1 MSNGSSLVQQEKDM
15 KEQVSRDIPFA
26 SAAAGRMS
34 RRDIVRNATALG
46 VGVSA
51 IGTLPSLSATG
62 VLAQEATPAA
72 VDNPF
77 GEPQNQGGTAVI
89 AVGGTG
95 NPRIFIPT
103 SYYGT
108 AAFFVSKLV
117 YTPLLLLD
125 RTWGTIG
132 PGLASAWE
140 WNEDATALTLTLRD
154 DVTFHDGTPF
164 TAADVEFT
172 YQLAIRNDR
181 YFAVGDISIIQGA
194 TEFKDGTATELPGV
208 TVVDDYTVTFTLTS
222 SSNVL
227 ELNLSNCG
235 ILPKH
240 LFGDDAV
247 SGTAPVDEMPFF
259 NGESGSESGLPV
271 GTGPWMAVEYSP
283 ETNLT
288 LARNEHYFLGAPVLD
303 QVILR
308 YGVEGPAIIAGL
320 ESGEFDTA
328 FIVAEDAKS
337 LEGSEILDLH
347 SNHDMANETVL
358 IMATEK
364 EYLSVPVRQA
374 LLTALDKDLL
384 IETITYGYAKP
395 APSIMMH
402 PSLFPNDSLAT
413 YDYDPERAKQLLD
426 EAGWDWDYTL
436 KFGQFTATGSP
447 TSAISAVMS
456 MWNEIGLKVEFLPMD
471 SAAQVDISR
480 AEDHIYDVAM
490 TSFAWLAYDPS
501 TAYSSF
507 ASSRRPNYSNFNNPD
522 FDEAMESAIRAG
534 SLEEGVPLYQTAQ
547 AILQEELPY
556 APVWMDAE
564 IWAVNKRMHGG
575 MLGRGPLNNIQSE
588 QWWKDAE

>member
-1 MSNGSSLVQQEKDM
+1 MGNDSSFDQQENQMKD
-15 KEQVSRDIPFA
+15 QALRIDTLTA

-34 RRDIVRNATALG
+34 RREIVKQATALG
-46 VGVSA
+46 LGATA
-51 IGTLPSLSATG
+51 IAGLTASGAY
-62 VLAQEATPAA
+62 AQGATPAA
-72 VDNPF
+72 EENPF
-77 GEPQNQGGTAVI
+77 GEPQNQGGIAVI
-89 AVGGTG
+89 GAGGTG
-95 NPRIFIPT
+95 NPRIFVPT

-108 AAFFVSKLV
+108 SAFFVCKLV

-132 PGLASAWE
+132 PGLASE
-140 WNEDATALTLTLRD
+140 WVWNDDATELTVTLRD
-154 DVTFHDGTPF
+154 DVTFHDGTPL

-194 TEFKDGTATELPGV
+194 TEFKEGTATELPGV
-208 TVVDDYTVTFTLTS
+208 TVVDDYTVKFALTS
-222 SSNVL
+222 SSNVF
-227 ELNLSNCG
+227 ELNISNCG

-240 LFGDDAV
+240 LFADDAV
-247 SGTAPVDEMPFF
+247 SGATPIDELPFF
-259 NGESGSESGLPV
+259 NGESGTENGLPV
-271 GTGPWMAVEYSP
+271 GTGPWKASEYNP

-288 LARNEHYFLGAPVLD
+288 LNRNETYFLGAPVLD
-303 QVILR
+303 QLILR

-328 FIVAEDAKS
+328 YIGSEDAKS
-337 LEGSEILDLH
+337 LEESEILDIQT
-347 SNHDMANETVL
+347 NHNMANEMVL
-358 IMATEK
+358 ITATEK
-364 EYLSVPVRQA
+364 EHMSVPVRQA

-384 IETITYGYAKP
+384 IETITYGYAIP

-402 PSLFPNDSLAT
+402 PSLFPNDELPT
-413 YDYDPERAKQLLD
+413 FDYDPERARQLLD
-426 EAGWDWDYTL
+426 EAGWDWDYTI

-447 TSAISAVMS
+447 TNAISAVMS

-480 AEDHIYDVAM
+480 AEDHIYDITM

-501 TAYSSF
+501 SAYSSF
-507 ASSRRPNYSNFNNPD
+507 ASTRRPNYSNYNNPE

-534 SLEEGVPLYQTAQ
+534 SLEDGVPFYQSAQ
-547 AILQEELPY
+547 VMLQNDLPY
-556 APVWMDAE
+556 APIWMDAE

-575 MLGRGPLNNIQSE
+575 ILGRGPLNNIDSQK
-588 QWWKDAE
+588 WWKDAE